1 LGGGEYDGAMN
12 RNSSPKDF
20 LDSREFTRVARAISY
35 LGEHW
40 LEQPSLAQVA
50 AQVGLSV
57 FHFNRLFRRWAG
69 ITPKRYLEVLT
80 GRAALRALD
89 AEPTVLDAAHAVGL
103 SGPGRLHDLMV
114 TLEAASPGE
123 LRAGG
128 AGLTVRYGS
137 SDSPFGRLLVA
148 ESQRGICQLVFADS
162 VSDERAALV
171 QLTKRWPNAKLNRD
185 NARAAQLAR
194 AIFAASGDQSDPAPA
209 LRLQVTG
216 SNFQIKVWQAL
227 LDLGRTELTTYA
239 SIATALGKPSAARPT
254 GNAVGANPI
263 AWLIPCHHV
272 LRADGTI
279 GGYRWGVQRKRAMLA
294 WETVRGHSAV

>member
-1 LGGGEYDGAMN
+1 MN
-12 RNSSPKDF
+12 RNTLPADF
-20 LDSREFTRVARAISY
+20 LDSREFSRVARAITY

-40 LEQPSLAQVA
+40 LEQPTLAQVA

-89 AEPTVLDAAHAVGL
+89 AEPTVLEAAHAVGL

-128 AGLTVRYGS
+128 AGLTIRHGS
-137 SDSPFGRLLVA
+137 SDSPFGRLVVA

-162 VSDERAALV
+162 VSEERAAFD
-171 QLTKRWPNAKLNRD
+171 QLTKRWPNAELTND
-185 NARAAQLAR
+185 STRAAMLAR
-194 AIFAASGDQSDPAPA
+194 DIFAASSQQSDPMPA
-209 LRLQVTG
+209 LRVQVTG

-227 LDLGRTELTTYA
+227 LDLGRTELTTY
-239 SIATALGKPSAARPT
+239 SGIAKALGKPSAARPT

-272 LRADGTI
+272 LRGDGGI
-279 GGYRWGVQRKRAMLA
+279 GGYRWGVERKRAMLA
-294 WETVRGHSAV
+294 WETIRGHSSLQQ